1 MKKRLVYSLVAI
13 LLAFAVYFGLK
24 PILFPTMAGEK
35 DIQLTISVDAES
47 GEVIVFD
54 ELVHTD
60 ALTLAELLNEVDE
73 FYDELN
79 IEYQGS
85 ATDAYGRMILAVN
98 DYRTEDMAS
107 GPWWMINSSNNLDC
121 VAAGYCNGVDLQ
133 SIYDQDA
140 FVLNFTSSY

>member
-13 LLAFAVYFGLK
+13 LLAFDVYFGLK
-24 PILFPTMAGEK
+24 PILFPTMVGEK

-73 FYDELN
+73 FYD
-79 IEYQGS
+79 
-85 ATDAYGRMILAVN
+85 
-98 DYRTEDMAS
+98 
-107 GPWWMINSSNNLDC
+107 
-121 VAAGYCNGVDLQ
+121 
-133 SIYDQDA
+133 
-140 FVLNFTSSY
+140 